1 MLTNTKV
8 NIIKSLNY
16 YDIEILILLNDH
28 RIASISK
35 EKLFSIINPSNNH
48 KTELQYKFPFDE
60 HIQKLTQLENDN
72 LVLLLYPNIIK
83 IFTLNPIELINTL
96 HIDSYSIALNVV
108 TLSHNSFAV
117 SSRDSLIRIWNEP
130 YKETIE
136 MKGHIDEVS
145 YLLYIKNRELLISSG
160 IDDDKTL
167 RIWNCKTYQSESVI
181 E

>member
-60 HIQKLTQLENDN
+60 HIN
-72 LVLLLYPNIIK
+72 
-83 IFTLNPIELINTL
+83 
-96 HIDSYSIALNVV
+96 
-108 TLSHNSFAV
+108 
-117 SSRDSLIRIWNEP
+117 
-130 YKETIE
+130 
-136 MKGHIDEVS
+136 
-145 YLLYIKNRELLISSG
+145 
-160 IDDDKTL
+160 
-167 RIWNCKTYQSESVI
+167 
-181 E
+181 